1 MSPYEEWLSVAEHDT
16 PGQKT
21 EQWPPPEPEDIEGG
35 QQQVECLYCS
45 SVHIVSQAMCVWTWE
60 NVTEVRE
67 LKRPSQFYC
76 LNPEEV
82 RLYCMCYGKCGLVHH
97 WLSLAQKIPHP
108 NTCASS
114 IGGT

>member
-82 RLYCMCYGKCGLVHH
+82 RLYC
-97 WLSLAQKIPHP
+97 
-108 NTCASS
+108 
-114 IGGT
+114 